1 MGTSGYQ
8 CFHCLHN
15 TVFWCGDFSFE
26 DYGLEGEGLIHVCQ
40 CGNCGAEIEYYINL
54 EEETEDDKNAEMGGQ
69 ETQDRDGDDNA
80 ERPSHDARE
89 QS

>member
-15 TVFWCGDFSFE
+15 TVFWCGDFSFK

-54 EEETEDDKNAEMGGQ
+54 EEETEDDKNAEMGR
-69 ETQDRDGDDNA
+69 EESADREGSEGD
-80 ERPSHDARE
+80 R
-89 QS
+89 